1 MEVIFASSYDEKHPP
16 ENIFDNN
23 KKTFF
28 SSTGM
33 FPQEI
38 CVQFDPF
45 KIVNNVSLTG
55 CGIKKIVI
63 HTCENDSAVNFVKQ
77 AEQANVPNSNGLQSI
92 KLDLKKSPRVKVMKI
107 EVLEGYDE
115 FFTIHT
121 FGVLWKYRKKV
132 DERKNIYCK
141 ENILYVIIYFINH
154 I

>member
-38 CVQFDPF
+38 CIQFEPF
-45 KIVNNVSLTG
+45 KIVNNVSITG
-55 CGIKKIVI
+55 SGIKKIAI
-63 HTCENDSAVNFVKQ
+63 HTRENDSAVNFIKQ
-77 AEQANVPNSNGLQSI
+77 AEQKNVPNSGGLQSL

-107 EVLEGYDE
+107 EVLEGYDD
-115 FFTIHT
+115 FFSIHT
-121 FGVLWKYRKKV
+121 FGVL
-132 DERKNIYCK
+132 
-141 ENILYVIIYFINH
+141 
-154 I
+154 